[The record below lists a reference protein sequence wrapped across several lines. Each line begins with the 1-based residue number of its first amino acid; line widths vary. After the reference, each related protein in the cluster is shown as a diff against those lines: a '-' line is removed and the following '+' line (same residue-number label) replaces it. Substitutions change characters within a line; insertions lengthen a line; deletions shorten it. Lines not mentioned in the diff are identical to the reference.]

1 MAKPYFA
8 FLITLFLLAFVPK
21 VFGQEASPDS
31 TRQPWRKQATVAL
44 NGAQTAFHNW
54 AQGGLNAL
62 ALSGTFQTRWER
74 EDGLWAQTHEG
85 RLGFGIVK
93 QDTLELR
100 KSDDQIRLDTQLR
113 YRGQNFFAV
122 FQPTIALT
130 FRSQFAAGFNYER
143 NPFRDGRRPP
153 VKVSDFFSPATFQQS
168 VGLSYRKGNAFRQ
181 RVGLA
186 GQQVVVAIPKLRTL
200 YNVDADKVA
209 RIEAGL
215 ESRTE
220 VNTPIAENVRYRSE
234 LGFFLAFNR
243 DVPDFTWD
251 HNVEMRVNSWLTT
264 NLQVQMVYD
273 RSVSTAVQLKEV
285 LSLGVR
291 FRLI

>member
-1 MAKPYFA
+1 MFV
-8 FLITLFLLAFVPK
+8 LLLVLFCIPSA
-21 VFGQEASPDS
+21 FGQTADADTS
-31 TRQPWRKQATVAL
+31 RHVWRKQASVAL

-93 QDTLELR
+93 QDTLDLR

-153 VKVSDFFSPATFQQS
+153 VKVSDFFAPATFQQS
-168 VGLSYRKGNAFRQ
+168 VGLSYRSGNAFRQ

-186 GQQVVVAIPKLRTL
+186 GQQVVVTLPRLRTL

-243 DVPDFTWD
+243 EVPDLTWD

-273 RSVSTAVQLKEV
+273 RSVSSALQLKEV

>member
-1 MAKPYFA
+1 MVALL
-8 FLITLFLLAFVPK
+8 LILLWAPGA
-21 VFGQEASPDS
+21 FGQTAQTDS
-31 TRQPWRKQATVAL
+31 TRQPWRKQATVSL

-62 ALSGTFQTRWER
+62 ALSGSFQTRWER

-93 QDTLELR
+93 QDTLDLR
-100 KSDDQIRLDTQLR
+100 KSDDQIRLETQLR
-113 YRGQNFFAV
+113 YKGQNFFSV
-122 FQPTIALT
+122 FQPTLAFS
-130 FRSQFAAGFNYER
+130 FRSQFAAGFNYDR

-153 VKVSDFFSPATFQQS
+153 VQVSDFFAPATFQQS
-168 VGLSYRKGNAFRQ
+168 VGLSYRNGNTFRQ

-186 GQQVVVAIPKLRTL
+186 GQQVVVTIPRLRTL
-200 YNVDADKVA
+200 YNVEDDQVA
-209 RIEAGL
+209 RVEAGL

-220 VNTPIAENVRYRSE
+220 VNTPVAENVRYRSE
-234 LGFFLAFNR
+234 IGFFLAFNR
-243 DVPDFTWD
+243 DVPDLTWD

-273 RSVSTAVQLKEV
+273 RSVSNALQLKEV